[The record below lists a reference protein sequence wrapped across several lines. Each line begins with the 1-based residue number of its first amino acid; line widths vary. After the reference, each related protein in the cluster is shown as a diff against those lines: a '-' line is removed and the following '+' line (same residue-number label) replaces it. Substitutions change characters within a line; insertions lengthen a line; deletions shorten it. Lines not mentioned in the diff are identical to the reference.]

1 MKDYY
6 AYLKAYFEGKP
17 FLLDKLEKAKS
28 RQVDVIKLYNQYR
41 TQPGFPTSLPKDTED
56 QSTDTQTLKES
67 IISLLEKEQ
76 KEVDLGKGTKVE
88 FEAGVVRL
96 VNESNSILLTKTL
109 AKKLA
114 LCAGF
119 VA

>member
-17 FLLDKLEKAKS
+17 FLLDKLEKAKG
-28 RQVDVIKLYNQYR
+28 RQVDVIKMYNQYR
-41 TQPGFPTSLPKDTED
+41 SQPGFPTSLPKDE
-56 QSTDTQTLKES
+56 DTQTLKES

-76 KEVDLGKGTKVE
+76 KEVKLDKGVAVE

-96 VNESNSILLTKTL
+96 VNESTSILLTKAL
-109 AKKLA
+109 AKKLVKA
-114 LCAGF
+114 INENLD
-119 VA
+119 